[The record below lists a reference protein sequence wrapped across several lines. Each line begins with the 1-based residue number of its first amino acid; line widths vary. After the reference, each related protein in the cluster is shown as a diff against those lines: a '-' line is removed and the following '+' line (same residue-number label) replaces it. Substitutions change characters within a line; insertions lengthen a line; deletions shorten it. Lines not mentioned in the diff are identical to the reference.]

1 MRKSIFRGLGIVL
14 AITLF
19 PLTGFAADPKPL
31 TIAISN
37 WAPYK
42 DENLPEGGIVT
53 DITKKAL
60 IRAGYDVSITV
71 VPWKRALLGTI
82 VGKYDVIPAIWLNPE
97 RAEKLNFGDAII
109 TSRMVI
115 VSRGDYNFQFQS
127 LESLRGETVGVAAGW
142 GYPEAFQKADYFIKD
157 EALDLMQSLRK
168 LIFGRIKLAIVEEF
182 ASRYTVNAHF
192 KDAVGTLNYSKVAL
206 QKNDLHVAF
215 TKNRPDHEE
224 IKNRFNAAL
233 ASMKEDGSFQKIL
246 AFHGVQSAT
255 N

>member
-97 RAEKLNFGDAII
+97 RAEKLNFGDAI
-109 TSRMVI
+109 
-115 VSRGDYNFQFQS
+115 
-127 LESLRGETVGVAAGW
+127 
-142 GYPEAFQKADYFIKD
+142 
-157 EALDLMQSLRK
+157 
-168 LIFGRIKLAIVEEF
+168 
-182 ASRYTVNAHF
+182 
-192 KDAVGTLNYSKVAL
+192 
-206 QKNDLHVAF
+206 
-215 TKNRPDHEE
+215 
-224 IKNRFNAAL
+224 
-233 ASMKEDGSFQKIL
+233 
-246 AFHGVQSAT
+246 
-255 N
+255 